1 MIFVYTL
8 LPYRVDYTLSI
19 INADPLFHPLF
30 HPFSLIYHRNG
41 ALEGAKLTLVLSKVF
56 QTP

>member
-19 INADPLFHPLF
+19 INADPLF